1 MGKTKGGLRQTHLHL
16 GGGGHESTIQEQPEV
31 TSSQKSSPRN
41 LGTVFRPTRALFYFI
56 PVNMIVVALAPTN
69 VP

>member
-16 GGGGHESTIQEQPEV
+16 GGGARKHDPRTARGHELSEV
-31 TSSQKSSPRN
+31 SPRN
-41 LGTVFRPTRALFYFI
+41 PGTVFRPTRALFYFI